1 MDRDRAQKVTRT
13 VPVTVVIPTI
23 GRERLLTECL
33 RSLAAT
39 DPRPREVLIVDQ
51 SGVGSAGRL
60 VQGFDLDSRVIEVEA
75 RGISRALNTAM
86 HQAAHDLLL
95 VTHDDCRVREDWIG
109 VAHELLAA
117 RPDVLFTG
125 RVLPEGGSQG
135 VPSTITRLAAR
146 EYRAEARCNVLYP
159 NNMAVSARRAIAMGG
174 FDERFTV
181 AAEDNDFC
189 YRWLMSGQAVRYEP
203 RMVVWHRDWR
213 SPDELRRLY
222 RRYWSAQGEMYAKH
236 LSRRDLRLVPS
247 LVANL
252 RSGVIGAARRRFGR
266 NRHVLTAPDFSY
278 GALTHLPLGLL
289 RGLRS
294 RPVPPSESGT
304 PAA

>member
-1 MDRDRAQKVTRT
+1 MDRDGARVTRT
-13 VPVTVVIPTI
+13 VPVTVVVPTI
-23 GRERLLTECL
+23 GRERLLADCL
-33 RSLAAT
+33 RSLAAA
-39 DPRPREVLIVDQ
+39 DPRPSEVLIVDQ
-51 SGVGSAGRL
+51 SDVRSAGRL
-60 VQGFDLDSRVIEVEA
+60 VQGLDLETRVIELEA
-75 RGISRALNTAM
+75 PGISHALNTAM
-86 HQAAHDLLL
+86 HQASHDFVL

-109 VAHELLAA
+109 NAHELLAD

-135 VPSTITRLAAR
+135 VPSTITLLAAS
-146 EYRAEARCNVLYP
+146 EHRAEARCNLLYP
-159 NNMAVSARRAIAMGG
+159 NNMAVSACRAIAIGG

-189 YRWLMSGQAVRYEP
+189 YRWLMSGSAVRYEP

-213 SPDELRRLY
+213 SPDDLRRLY

-266 NRHVLTAPDFSY
+266 RRHLVTAPDFSY

-289 RGLRS
+289 RGFRS
-294 RPVPPSESGT
+294 RPVPPSGHGT
-304 PAA
+304 PAP